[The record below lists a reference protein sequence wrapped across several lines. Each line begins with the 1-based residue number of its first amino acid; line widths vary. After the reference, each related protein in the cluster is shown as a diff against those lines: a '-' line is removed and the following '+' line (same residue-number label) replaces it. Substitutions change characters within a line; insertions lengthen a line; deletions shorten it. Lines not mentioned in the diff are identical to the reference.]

1 MAEHPDTPDV
11 LRFAHQEYDVTCC
24 CETLCCGSAK
34 LILGE
39 EDAEMSKNCWFG
51 LCKSKKRGPYGELG
65 TIDSNRTCCFVGFA
79 TGSLMTEEDS
89 KCIGCG
95 CNGEQVDEIVAE
107 LKRRQALRGDRA
119 KTRMAESN
127 VASLKLLH
135 QKVDALMEK
144 LELPPVSSEMQRGDA
159 KP

>member
-1 MAEHPDTPDV
+1 
-11 LRFAHQEYDVTCC
+11 
-24 CETLCCGSAK
+24 
-34 LILGE
+34 
-39 EDAEMSKNCWFG
+39 
-51 LCKSKKRGPYGELG
+51 
-65 TIDSNRTCCFVGFA
+65 
-79 TGSLMTEEDS
+79 MTEEDS